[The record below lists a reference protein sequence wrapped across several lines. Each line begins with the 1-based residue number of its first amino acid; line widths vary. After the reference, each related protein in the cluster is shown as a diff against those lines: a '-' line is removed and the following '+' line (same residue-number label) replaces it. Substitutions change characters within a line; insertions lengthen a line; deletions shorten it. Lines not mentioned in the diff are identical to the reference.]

1 MSPLTRFLARLAL
14 ALSSFAV
21 ANGAEAGVIG
31 SALSS
36 FGRSSPAQTV
46 QFGGA
51 NCYYADGWNGRGW
64 YQCGDEWS
72 DGFGWIG
79 PYNTFGDSAIRRHH
93 RYGVVVCHPRTA
105 NPVYSRLEPSRR
117 LGAGGAQAFH
127 TFAGSSA
134 SHRFGAGGVPASP
147 SFHAGVATLT
157 PGFAGGGF
165 HGGLG
170 GGNFHHFHSAGIP
183 HIGAPVSPGFAGGGG
198 FHGLG
203 GATGVHI
210 GAPASFTTGGG
221 LHGLGGATGVH
232 IGSPAAPSFAGVGTF
247 HAGGGFHGFG
257 GGGGA
262 HIGTFASPGFA
273 GGGFH
278 GVGGGGAFQGG
289 GAPMGQGGIGHR

>member
-1 MSPLTRFLARLAL
+1 MSSSTLRILGYVAL
-14 ALSSFAV
+14 ALSAFAV
-21 ANGAEAGVIG
+21 ADGAEAGLVG
-31 SALSS
+31 SAFAS
-36 FGRSSPAQTV
+36 FGRSSPVQTV
-46 QFGGA
+46 QFGGS

-64 YQCGDEWS
+64 YQCGNEWN

-79 PYNTFGDSAIRRHH
+79 PFNLNTFGGSAIRRHH
-93 RYGVVVCHPRTA
+93 HEVVISHPRA
-105 NPVYSRLEPSRR
+105 LNSVYPRLEPSQR
-117 LGAGGAQAFH
+117 LGALGAATSAGLRAGGAPAVH
-127 TFAGSSA
+127 TFGGAPGL
-134 SHRFGAGGVPASP
+134 HRFGAAGVHTSP
-147 SFHAGVATLT
+147 GFHAGAATIT

-170 GGNFHHFHSAGIP
+170 GGSFHQFHGAGVP

-210 GAPASFTTGGG
+210 GAPAS
-221 LHGLGGATGVH
+221 
-232 IGSPAAPSFAGVGTF
+232 PSFAGVGTF

-262 HIGTFASPGFA
+262 HIGSFASPGFA

-289 GAPMGQGGIGHR
+289 GAAFGQGGIGHR